1 MLYTWNHMH
10 VAFSSEAQ
18 VFNYKRPVNK
28 NKLFHPFGLNPY
40 TSISFHSVFAPLK
53 QTLTISSGTTM

>member
-1 MLYTWNHMH
+1 MH